1 MIYFPP
7 RKYSFH
13 LFRII
18 PPELKMHRIRCRRNR
33 GCILYFIRKGMKS
46 SKKSIPVMTAPVA
59 GCGGPERGVRM
70 GSGALLGSLGL
81 DPGYAPYEIR
91 DSVDFPILV
100 PESYCQRMRYGDWN
114 DPLLRQVLPL
124 ADEME
129 ECDGFSTDPVGDA
142 ASMVI
147 PGLLHK
153 YNSRVLLLV
162 SDRCAMHCRFCFRR
176 NTRLPEAVDWD
187 RVWDYIAGDTSIDEV
202 ILSGGDPLCLESK
215 VLSAHLER
223 AAVIPSVRT
232 VRIHTRLPVADPGLV
247 DARMIAT
254 ITRIASIKTCIV
266 VIHANHASE
275 LGGSCPAAL
284 DRLRSTGALL
294 LNQSVL
300 LKGVNDSAAVL
311 DALSRALVAH
321 NILPYYLHQLDRAAG
336 AWHFEVEEERG
347 REIVQD
353 LRRRLPGYA
362 VPRYVREV
370 PGEKAKRPL

>member
-1 MIYFPP
+1 
-7 RKYSFH
+7 
-13 LFRII
+13 
-18 PPELKMHRIRCRRNR
+18 
-33 GCILYFIRKGMKS
+33 LYFIRKGMKS
-46 SKKSIPVMTAPVA
+46 SKKSIPVMAALVA
-59 GCGGPERGVRM
+59 ACGGPERGVHM
-70 GSGALLGSLGL
+70 GSGALLRSLGL

-91 DSVDFPILV
+91 DSVNFPMLV
-100 PESYCQRMRYGDWN
+100 PESFRKRMRSGDWN

-124 ADEME
+124 ADEMVE
-129 ECDGFSTDPVGDA
+129 SEGFSTDPVGDV

-153 YNSRVLLLV
+153 YNGRVLLLV

-176 NTRLPEAVDWD
+176 GTRLPEAADWD
-187 RVWDYIAGDTSIDEV
+187 RVWDFIAAEPLIQEV
-202 ILSGGDPLCLESK
+202 ILSGGDPLCLEPK
-215 VLSAHLER
+215 VLSGHLER
-223 AAVIPSVRT
+223 AAVMPNIRT

-247 DARMIAT
+247 DARMIAA

-266 VIHANHASE
+266 VIHANHAAE

-284 DRLRSTGALL
+284 GKLRATGALL

-311 DALSRALVAH
+311 EALSRTLIAH
-321 NILPYYLHQLDRAAG
+321 NVLPYYLHQLDRVDG

-347 REIVQD
+347 RSLVQD

-370 PGEKAKRPL
+370 PGEKAKRPLW